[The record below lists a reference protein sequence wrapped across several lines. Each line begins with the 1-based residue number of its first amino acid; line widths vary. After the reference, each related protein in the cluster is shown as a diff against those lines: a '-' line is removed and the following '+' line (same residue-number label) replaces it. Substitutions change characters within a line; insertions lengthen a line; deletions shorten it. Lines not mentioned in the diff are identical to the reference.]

1 MRAQVNVREIRN
13 ADGSVTFYARWKD
26 TDTAKYVQKKLARTE
41 REVRVRSL
49 RLWRT
54 KAHQEA
60 YALGGILAGG
70 ADVPRP
76 GIAWL
81 RLKDAVR
88 EYLTWCRAEG
98 PYGVPNAAEATVVNR
113 ERILQEFLVF
123 VHGRWPRLRAIHH
136 VLLFHVASWRD
147 GALIPA
153 KLAPGTVNAKLATV
167 SAWFSWAVDHGRCW
181 QNPCANLKRL
191 PNPQRER
198 PALSVQ
204 TPDELR
210 ELLAAL
216 SEPRR
221 RAAICVLA
229 TTGLR
234 QGEFKLLQWEHWD
247 EAARTIAVAGSE
259 HERTKR
265 HRRTIP
271 LCAQATQAL
280 SLLRGLRAD
289 GDGPYICG
297 AGHNRRPMTAQ
308 LNAWLKGT
316 GVTPHDCRRFF
327 RTALETISAPGPLID
342 DLLGHVTSR
351 VRKAYTPTV
360 NLEAAREWI
369 GRLEEWLGSAN
380 LTELGAARQTS
391 ISTQ

>member
-1 MRAQVNVREIRN
+1 MRAEVNVRAIRN
-13 ADGSVTFYARWKD
+13 ADGSMTFYARWKD
-26 TDTAKYVQKKLARTE
+26 TDTAKSVQKKLLRTE
-41 REVRVRSL
+41 PEVRVRSF
-49 RLWRT
+49 RVWRT
-54 KAHQEA
+54 KAHQQA

-70 ADVPRP
+70 ADGPRP
-76 GIAWL
+76 GIVWL

-88 EYLTWCRAEG
+88 EYLIWCRAEG
-98 PYGVPNAAEATVVNR
+98 PHGIPNAVEATTINR
-113 ERILQEFLVF
+113 QRILEEFLAF
-123 VHGRWPRLRAIHH
+123 TRGRWPKLRAIHH

-181 QNPCANLKRL
+181 QNPCASLKRL

-198 PALSVQ
+198 PALTVQ
-204 TPDELR
+204 TASELR
-210 ELLAAL
+210 ELLEVLPEA
-216 SEPRR
+216 RR

-234 QGEFKLLQWEHWD
+234 QGEFKLLTWEHWD
-247 EAARTIAVAGSE
+247 EAERMIAVTGSE

-280 SLLRGLRAD
+280 SLLRQLRAD
-289 GDGPYICG
+289 DDGPYICG

-308 LNAWLKGT
+308 LNAWLKGAD
-316 GVTPHDCRRFF
+316 VTPHDLRRFF
-327 RTALETISAPGPLID
+327 RTAMETIGAPGPLID

-369 GRLEEWLGSAN
+369 DRLEEWLGPAN
-380 LTELGAARQTS
+380 LATPPAARQTS
-391 ISTQ
+391 ISTE